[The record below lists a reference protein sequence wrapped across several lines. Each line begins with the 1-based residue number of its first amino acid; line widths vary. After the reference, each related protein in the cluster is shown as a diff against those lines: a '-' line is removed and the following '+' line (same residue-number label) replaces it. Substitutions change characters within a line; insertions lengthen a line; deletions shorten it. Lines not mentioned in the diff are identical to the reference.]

1 MTVEA
6 SRAALAAGA
15 TDVVLFTDPDNPT
28 SNALYQRIGYVHIAD
43 FAGYKFS
50 PHRVARHDGQASAI
64 SKETTVPPKRLGPE
78 YQEAA
83 MESTRSRPRP

>member
-1 MTVEA
+1 VTVEA

-28 SNALYQRIGYVHIAD
+28 SNALYQRIGYVHVAD

-50 PHRVARHDGQASAI
+50 HGAPQA
-64 SKETTVPPKRLGPE
+64 G
-78 YQEAA
+78 
-83 MESTRSRPRP
+83 